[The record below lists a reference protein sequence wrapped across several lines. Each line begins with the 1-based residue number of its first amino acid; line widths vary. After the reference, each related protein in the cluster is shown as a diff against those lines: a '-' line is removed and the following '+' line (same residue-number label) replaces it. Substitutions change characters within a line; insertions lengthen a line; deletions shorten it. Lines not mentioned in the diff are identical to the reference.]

1 MMKRLLRTLIC
12 AVLFVAGAVQAGN
25 EASRELAQKVFR
37 EATGWKE
44 YRLSA
49 DTVLLRGRLE
59 KFNGG
64 GPTHMYCAVS
74 TKEGKPQLCATYA
87 VAAGNDQFARFSLKA
102 GVVQAYHANGVLLAR
117 IRLWDAPPAQFAT
130 APSLVSLRLVGVEPG
145 VVIAEAENLTGHPV
159 TLRRGKVYVIEY
171 EGNEVKRSDLT
182 LRLKECR
189 LQPGQTARMKL
200 SIISKRQV
208 YPAGWLERQRVELVY
223 RAQDNQ
229 PCGAEL
235 SPAWVLQSGVPQLD
249 YHGYSYP
256 IRLRNDLAV
265 HLEPGMSG
273 MVMHRLAIYQLSG
286 GVWFHSGWLN
296 TQGNS
301 APCAF
306 EIGDDM
312 IRVRDSRG
320 RLVGLFVF
328 PQSTTGKKQEE

>member
-1 MMKRLLRTLIC
+1 MMKRLLRTLIY
-12 AVLFVAGAVQAGN
+12 AVLVVAGVVQAGN
-25 EASRELAQKVFR
+25 ETSRELAQKVFR
-37 EATGWKE
+37 EASGWKE

-59 KFNGG
+59 NFNGR
-64 GPTHMYCAVS
+64 GPTHMYCAVRM
-74 TKEGKPQLCATYA
+74 KEGKPQLCATYA

-145 VVIAEAENLTGHPV
+145 AVIAEAENLTGHPV

-182 LRLKECR
+182 LLLKECR

-200 SIISKRQV
+200 SIVCKRLV
-208 YPAGWLERQRVELVY
+208 CPAGWLERQRVELVY

-249 YHGYSYP
+249 YHGYAYP

-265 HLEPGMSG
+265 QLEPGMSG

-286 GVWFHSGWLN
+286 GVWFHSGCLN